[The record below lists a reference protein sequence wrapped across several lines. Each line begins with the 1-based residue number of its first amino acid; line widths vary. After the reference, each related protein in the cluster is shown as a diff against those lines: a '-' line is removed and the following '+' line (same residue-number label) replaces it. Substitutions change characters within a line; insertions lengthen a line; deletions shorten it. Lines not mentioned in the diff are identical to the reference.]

1 MAEELLQTEIEALFA
16 SMAVQED
23 TPAETSSAESRVFL
37 PLHKRRR
44 AAAGQALASG
54 QFSPPPT
61 APAFERYDFR
71 RPDKLSKDQMRSLQV
86 LHENFAGNLLTSL
99 TTYLRAHVDVSL
111 VSVEQLSYDEYI
123 KTVNNS
129 VLNILDVDVLTG
141 QAILQMDLTIL
152 FTMFDRLLGGK
163 GASGKI
169 VRDLTEIEKMLT
181 SNIVG
186 MALADLKLAWESV
199 VDLDFR
205 VASMEPSGQFVQ
217 IVPGNDTII
226 LLMFEIS
233 IGNFQGDMCLCLP
246 YLLVK
251 PVLSRLSGQRWIGND
266 KKKTHVSHRQELAKR
281 LNTTTVPCIA
291 RLGVSSMT
299 VSDLAELEVG
309 QVLPMQVCSTGEE
322 SSSKPKGRLGRVD
335 LMVGDQ
341 IKFRGRTGLLGR
353 NLAVQIEQVV
363 APISELI
370 AHRDQS
376 NLTIGEKK

>member
-1 MAEELLQTEIEALFA
+1 
-16 SMAVQED
+16 
-23 TPAETSSAESRVFL
+23 
-37 PLHKRRR
+37 
-44 AAAGQALASG
+44 
-54 QFSPPPT
+54 
-61 APAFERYDFR
+61 
-71 RPDKLSKDQMRSLQV
+71 MRSLQV

>member
-1 MAEELLQTEIEALFA
+1 
-16 SMAVQED
+16 
-23 TPAETSSAESRVFL
+23 
-37 PLHKRRR
+37 
-44 AAAGQALASG
+44 
-54 QFSPPPT
+54 
-61 APAFERYDFR
+61 
-71 RPDKLSKDQMRSLQV
+71 
-86 LHENFAGNLLTSL
+86 
-99 TTYLRAHVDVSL
+99 
-111 VSVEQLSYDEYI
+111 
-123 KTVNNS
+123 
-129 VLNILDVDVLTG
+129 
-141 QAILQMDLTIL
+141 
-152 FTMFDRLLGGK
+152 
-163 GASGKI
+163 
-169 VRDLTEIEKMLT
+169 
-181 SNIVG
+181 
-186 MALADLKLAWESV
+186 
-199 VDLDFR
+199 
-205 VASMEPSGQFVQ
+205 
-217 IVPGNDTII
+217 
-226 LLMFEIS
+226 MFEIS